1 MTIHQDRKQLVVA
14 VEAITEV
21 EVEMKG
27 IITEGVEG
35 VSRGALDMMVSPI
48 IMATEMG
55 KVKMGSRGGVVVEVE
70 VNEEEASAEEAG
82 DEADM
87 IKIGMKE
94 P

>member
-1 MTIHQDRKQLVVA
+1 M
-14 VEAITEV
+14 EAITEV

-35 VSRGALDMMVSPI
+35 VSRGALDMMVSLI

-55 KVKMGSRGGVVVEVE
+55 KVKMGSRGEVVVEVE
-70 VNEEEASAEEAG
+70 VNEEEVSVEEAG

>member
-1 MTIHQDRKQLVVA
+1 M
-14 VEAITEV
+14 EAITEV

-55 KVKMGSRGGVVVEVE
+55 KVKMGSRGEVVVEVE
-70 VNEEEASAEEAG
+70 VNEEEASVEEAG